1 MISLVDPAGNLI
13 GDTELN
19 FVTLQKS
26 TDVATDI
33 LVYLLRS
40 VVDAF
45 EFSLAN
51 FAITGTTASEMF
63 PLLWKVIRIC
73 ELTH

>member
-1 MISLVDPAGNLI
+1 MVDPTGNLI

-19 FVTLQKS
+19 SGTLQKS

-33 LVYLLRS
+33 LVFLLRS

-51 FAITGTTASEMF
+51 FAITGTTASAMF
-63 PLLWKVIRIC
+63 PLPWKVISIC